1 MFIALKQ
8 TIQGYIFENT
18 FSAKFCLY
26 LQVEEYVELDVTDQN
41 RYAAQ
46 CFLKM
51 KESSE
56 PSPAMCMTPMLNY
69 TKTVQQPVYSVRE
82 LDLTKRITSPS
93 KETALQKV
101 MCAIAL
107 PGSWN
112 MTCVVSFQQKYHV
125 TINEPETRFLP
136 DVYYN
141 AYENLNYHQ
150 QEFFS
155 DDVKRPN
162 FQ

>member
-1 MFIALKQ
+1 
-8 TIQGYIFENT
+8 
-18 FSAKFCLY
+18 
-26 LQVEEYVELDVTDQN
+26 
-41 RYAAQ
+41 
-46 CFLKM
+46 
-51 KESSE
+51 
-56 PSPAMCMTPMLNY
+56 
-69 TKTVQQPVYSVRE
+69 
-82 LDLTKRITSPS
+82 
-93 KETALQKV
+93 
-101 MCAIAL
+101 
-107 PGSWN
+107 